1 MRYRYGVR
9 KRKETMS
16 TREQLIAMNPGE
28 MKDIVFSWG
37 ILRSTKELYKNS
49 DNEFEVHSFTQGWL
63 AATLTLDEAVR
74 YCEGELSN
82 LELDWY

>member
-1 MRYRYGVR
+1 
-9 KRKETMS
+9 MS
-16 TREQLIAMNPGE
+16 TREQLTAMKAGE

-49 DNEFEVHSFTQGWL
+49 DDEFEVHRFNCGWC

-74 YCEGELSN
+74 YCEGELSSR
-82 LELDWY
+82 ELDWY

>member
-1 MRYRYGVR
+1 
-9 KRKETMS
+9 MS

-49 DNEFEVHSFTQGWL
+49 DGEFEVHSFTQGWHTAL
-63 AATLTLDEAVR
+63 LTLDEAVD
-74 YCEGELSN
+74 YCEGRLSN
-82 LELDWY
+82 LELEWKDLDDEE